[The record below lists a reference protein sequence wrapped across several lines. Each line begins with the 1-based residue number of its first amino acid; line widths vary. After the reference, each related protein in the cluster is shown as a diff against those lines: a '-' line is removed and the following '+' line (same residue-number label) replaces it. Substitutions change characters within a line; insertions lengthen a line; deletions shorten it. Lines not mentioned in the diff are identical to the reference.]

1 MTVRDQRPRLADLS
15 RDITPRID
23 AVSTGIRP
31 VPLAL
36 PVSADDLPRYLHA
49 LRRLS
54 DADDLAAAYSGCT
67 LAIDMATRT
76 GSAAGLVMAYSQR
89 SSVARRMGDLI
100 AAARDGDAAAEHFAT
115 SGAQPGGPSAALLLS
130 RRIAVLLDRGELD
143 VADGLLTEAGFDGEL
158 SDDPEFLLLRYVRGR
173 LRAAVERP
181 GEGLADLYRCG
192 ERLAARRSDHP
203 DVLPWRSAAAAVL
216 TGLGAREAAERLVA
230 EEVALTRRRG
240 LASALGRALRI
251 QGQVR
256 PGDAGIQSVEAAI
269 RVLQGTPRRFELAT
283 ALVDYGGLLNAA
295 RRRPQARRV
304 LRDGL
309 EMAEKCGSP
318 ALIARARGYHAGRA
332 RPNYGQV
339 S

>member
-1 MTVRDQRPRLADLS
+1 MTVRDERPRLADLG
-15 RDITPRID
+15 RDITPRND
-23 AVSTGIRP
+23 AVSPGFRP
-31 VPLAL
+31 VPLA
-36 PVSADDLPRYLHA
+36 PPAGADDLPRYLHA
-49 LRRLS
+49 LRRIA

-67 LAIDMATRT
+67 IAIDLATRD

-89 SSVARRMGDLI
+89 SSVARRQGNLA
-100 AAARDGDAAAEHFAT
+100 AAARDADAAAEHLAV
-115 SGAQPGGPSAALLLS
+115 SGADPGGAAAALLLS
-130 RRIAVLLDRGELD
+130 RRIAVLLDLGDLA
-143 VADGLLTEAGFDGEL
+143 VADALLAAAGLVGEL

-173 LRAAVERP
+173 LHAASERP

-203 DVLPWRSAAAAVL
+203 GVLPWRSAAASVL
-216 TGLGAREAAERLVA
+216 SGLGAGEAAERLVA
-230 EEVALTRRRG
+230 EEVALTRRHG

-251 QGQVR
+251 QGQIR
-256 PGDAGIQSVEAAI
+256 PGAGGIESAEEAV

-309 EMAEKCGSP
+309 ELAEECGSP
-318 ALIARARGYHAGRA
+318 ALVARARSYYAGRT
-332 RPNYGQV
+332 RPH
-339 S
+339 